1 MATCPAGKQK
11 GINTVEWYFNRQAP
25 KVAKGKTIAG
35 AAGTPPTVIAG
46 KYTVKI
52 SKGNEVFEKQIDVL
66 YDPKSPFTLAERT
79 EQQQITNE
87 LFDMTQ
93 DLAYFVFIIDSW
105 DASVAD
111 YQVKNAGKNKAA
123 EALNLELDALRDNL
137 VVTKGDNY
145 VGAGEPQLREKLGDI
160 YSTIASYFGAPS
172 SSQIE
177 NINLLKKRFS
187 DAKVAFDKLKTNQI
201 KAFEK
206 ELVKKSIAP
215 PVIVSFE
222 EFLKLD

>member
-1 MATCPAGKQK
+1 M
-11 GINTVEWYFNRQAP
+11 
-25 KVAKGKTIAG
+25 
-35 AAGTPPTVIAG
+35 
-46 KYTVKI
+46 
-52 SKGNEVFEKQIDVL
+52 
-66 YDPKSPFTLAERT
+66 
-79 EQQQITNE
+79 
-87 LFDMTQ
+87 
-93 DLAYFVFIIDSW
+93 
-105 DASVAD
+105 AD
-111 YQVKNAGKNKAA
+111 YQAKNAGKNKAA
-123 EALNLELDALRDNL
+123 EALNLELDALRDKL

-206 ELVKKSIAP
+206 ELEKKSIAP

>member
-1 MATCPAGKQK
+1 M
-11 GINTVEWYFNRQAP
+11 
-25 KVAKGKTIAG
+25 
-35 AAGTPPTVIAG
+35 
-46 KYTVKI
+46 
-52 SKGNEVFEKQIDVL
+52 L
-66 YDPKSPFTLAERT
+66 YDPKSPFTLAERK

-111 YQVKNAGKNKAA
+111 YQAKNAGKNKAA
-123 EALNLELDALRDNL
+123 EALNLELDALRDKL

-206 ELVKKSIAP
+206 ELEKKSIAP
-215 PVIVSFE
+215 PVIVNFE